1 MTVMLVVAI
10 AFVGVFTLIALPLL
24 GSGLVPS
31 RSTQQ
36 AIATLDSALK
46 TESAEKRQLA
56 MNVKKDENISSIP
69 WLNQRLLKLEVTPYL
84 RKMLSQ
90 AALPWSAGRLL
101 IMSAALFVIPAYALI
116 QYTTSLPL
124 ALGAGILLGLAPFG
138 WVMFKRA
145 RRFGAF
151 EKGLPEAL
159 DLMVSGLRAGHS
171 LIAAMALVAREC
183 EDPVGPEFKLT
194 FEEQNYGLEM
204 KAALDNLL
212 VRIPLQDMKI
222 VATAIMI
229 QKESGGNLAEV
240 LDKCAGII
248 RDRFRLKRQ
257 IMVHT
262 AQGRLTGLVLAIL
275 PVVLGV
281 GIYFVDPQM
290 ISILWHRDI
299 GIDLLWA
306 AAGMTVFGGFVIWKI
321 VDIDV

>member
-1 MTVMLVVAI
+1 MLLIIGLVFI
-10 AFVGVFTLIALPLL
+10 GVFTAIALPLVASSL
-24 GSGLVPS
+24 GPS
-31 RSTQQ
+31 RTAKQ
-36 AIATLDSALK
+36 ALASLDSALK
-46 TESAEKRQLA
+46 TDSEEKRQLT
-56 MNVKKDENISSIP
+56 MDLRKNELISSIP
-69 WLNQRLLKLEVTPYL
+69 WLNKSLGKMELMPYL
-84 RKMLSQ
+84 RRMLSQ
-90 AALPWSAGRLL
+90 AALSWSPGRLVVMCL
-101 IMSAALFVIPAYALI
+101 ALFVIPSYVLL
-116 QYTTSLPL
+116 QYLNSVPVV
-124 ALGAGILLGLAPFG
+124 LGIGALLGFAPFG
-138 WVMFKRA
+138 WVMFKRK

-183 EDPVGPEFKLT
+183 DEPVGPEFKVC

-212 VRIPLQDMKI
+212 YRIPLQDLKI
-222 VATAIMI
+222 VSTAIMI

-240 LDKCAGII
+240 LDKASYII
-248 RDRFRLKRQ
+248 RDRFRLKKQ

-262 AQGRLTGLVLAIL
+262 AQGRMTGLILACL

-281 GIYFVDPQM
+281 AIYFVDPKM

-299 GIDLLWA
+299 GIMLLWA
-306 AAGMTVFGGFVIWKI
+306 AAGMTVLGGFVIYKI